1 MKTKFI
7 LAFTWFYGYSN
18 IKRAPVYII
27 AYLSLPLSLL
37 FFIYVISK
45 GELINY
51 GILGGLISVIVSN
64 SISLIGDF
72 TFMRLQLRLQDLLV
86 ATEIGPIDYII
97 GLTLGNFIYSLPGLI
112 LYIILGLIFKIFNI
126 IQLIIILVILAV
138 LLFSTTALSI
148 TLASLIRHTRH
159 SWGISTFM
167 SLLFTILPPLYY
179 PFSVLPKWALDILY
193 ISPATSASVFIQGFL
208 NLQNLNLYSI
218 AIFIIESA
226 ILLSLPLYVM
236 KWREN

>member
-7 LAFTWFYGYSN
+7 LAFIWFYGYSN

-45 GELINY
+45 GELLNY
-51 GILGGLISVIVSN
+51 GILGGLISVVVSN

-86 ATEIGPIDYII
+86 ATQIGPLDYIM

-112 LYIILGLIFKIFNI
+112 LYIILGIIFHIFNAL
-126 IQLIIILVILAV
+126 QLLIILGILVI

-179 PFSVLPKWALDILY
+179 PFTILPNWALDVLY
-193 ISPATSASVFIQGFL
+193 ISPATAASVFIQSLINSNIDLF
-208 NLQNLNLYSI
+208 
-218 AIFIIESA
+218 AIIIFAIESI